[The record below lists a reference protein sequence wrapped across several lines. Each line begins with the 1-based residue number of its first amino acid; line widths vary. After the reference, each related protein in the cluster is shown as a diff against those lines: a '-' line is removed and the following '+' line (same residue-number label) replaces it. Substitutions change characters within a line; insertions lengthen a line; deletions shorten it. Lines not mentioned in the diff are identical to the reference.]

1 MKKLKKKKR
10 IIIISLVLVIIMG
23 IIISLILKPSFAEPT
38 AASEDEYRNSA
49 RTNGKDIKKISSV
62 KIDKPVP
69 DDYNFKL
76 AVNTNSATCSIV
88 GGVSFNDTEITKMA
102 NWVSLMRDGVTFPTT
117 VEQRDSGTGDGPI
130 NKLTESS
137 NPKDEAFA
145 GSSYIICNNIGT
157 YNGKTVNLRV
167 SIKDYRLGES
177 IDTDYPPFLGFYKP
191 NDTKKIGVFGAYLH
205 YVHLKYEF
213 CGSIDD
219 STKRKCIDPIEV
231 KGHITYND
239 IDYKQ
244 GVHLLEGNEGVYTRS
259 NSNLS
264 YTTLNGT
271 PYIYSND
278 NSEKDGLHNP
288 ESSFTE
294 LFKGTSISSVYTFSD
309 ETSNYKNA
317 TGGIWSTELASG
329 ASLEYDSDSSAG
341 KLGKAVKK
349 GESIKYKVT
358 YTNDDLD
365 NPNTITIKSLLSNGL
380 EYVKGTAGALGDPD
394 ISKDSNGNATLTWSI
409 NMAKNSVG
417 TLSYSAKVT
426 DRDVGIVSNKVTVK
440 SGSSEYNEI
449 ETLKNS
455 VPNKTYD
462 KETKYGKDGEEVAPG
477 STMKYNVKYA
487 NVYSETKKVT
497 ITETLSKYLK
507 YVKNSSNLGEPAI
520 VKKSNGTTTLTWTR
534 SLDPDVQETLT
545 YEVEV
550 AEDAED
556 SIKVS
561 SKTKISIEGE
571 EEISFDALTNKVVG
585 EVVKKVEK
593 EETEYTPTVSS
604 PGTLAVLVRDSYTNE
619 PVKNSKYAL
628 YKDDNRTIASDVHGN
643 YLENKITDEDGVVEW
658 NEVPYGKYI
667 LKEVEPSSIF
677 KSGFYNYDSEDK
689 SLINTINIDFT
700 TETDALKWFRQG
712 KTKGGTES
720 GEPYIERDNSK
731 LGDLNSDGKIDMQ
744 DLTLINALYKGAL
757 ETDTEKQK
765 TKFLVAADVDNNGKC
780 NDNTCKITKN
790 DIKVLETYIENPSNE
805 LFEAFKTVYL
815 KGSYQKRAAASVL
828 GIPLDLKISNLE
840 KDTPK
845 KLTGARFAVRDENG
859 TIYGNIEMD
868 KTNESIYL
876 PVGNF
881 IITQEEAKNGYDKY
895 EKPIKISM
903 DNEGNV
909 ELLED
914 YEDDVKLSISDDG
927 NKDYLEISNTLGVT
941 DIMVPPMEQ
950 DEKVVSDTIKQ
961 VSKTTGGFSLIVAAT
976 VATMARYGIS
986 YKLVLSRLIGLI
998 KF

>member
-1 MKKLKKKKR
+1 MKKLKNKKS
-10 IIIISLVLVIIMG
+10 IIIISIALILVIG
-23 IIISLILKPSFAEPT
+23 IIITLILKPSFAKAT
-38 AASEDEYRNSA
+38 VATDIEYRKTS
-49 RTNGKDIKKISSV
+49 RTSGQDITSVSSV

-69 DDYNFKL
+69 DDYSFKL
-76 AVNTNSATCSIV
+76 AVNTNSATCKVV
-88 GGVSFNDTEITKMA
+88 GGTSFGESEWTPLS
-102 NWVSLMRDGVTFPTT
+102 NWVGLMKDGVTFPTSST
-117 VEQRDSGTGDGPI
+117 EQTSGVGDGTI
-130 NKLTESS
+130 NKLTEFI
-137 NPKDEAFA
+137 NPKQSSA
-145 GSSYIICNNIGT
+145 GESFIICNNIGT
-157 YNGKTVNLRV
+157 YDGKTVNLKV
-167 SIKDYRLGES
+167 AIEDYSLYNAS
-177 IDTDYPPFLGFYKP
+177 DTTHPPFLGFYKP
-191 NDTKKIGVFGAYLH
+191 NETKKLGVFGANIHWIQLNY
-205 YVHLKYEF
+205 YF
-213 CGSIDD
+213 CGSIEENNPW
-219 STKRKCIDPIEV
+219 TCNNPIEV

-239 IDYKQ
+239 IDTKQ
-244 GVHLLEGNEGVYTRS
+244 GVHLIEGNEGVYTRS
-259 NSNLS
+259 NSKLS
-264 YTTLNGT
+264 LTNLNGE
-271 PYIYSND
+271 PYIYSTD
-278 NSEKDGLHNP
+278 NTDRDGLHNP

-294 LFKGTSISSVYTFSD
+294 LFKGKSISSVYTFSD
-309 ETSNYKNA
+309 EINENHTNA
-317 TGGIWSTELASG
+317 SGGIWSTDLASG
-329 ASLEYDSDSSAG
+329 ASLEYDSDSDAG
-341 KLGKAVKK
+341 KLGKGVKK
-349 GESIKYKVT
+349 GETITYKVT

-365 NPNTITIKSLLSNGL
+365 NSNTITIKSVLSKGL
-380 EYVKGTAGALGDPD
+380 EYVKGSAGTLGDPEK
-394 ISKDSNGNATLTWSI
+394 STDSNGNTTLTWSV
-409 NMAKNSVG
+409 NMVKNSVG

-426 DRDVGIVSNKVTVK
+426 DGDIGIVSNKVTVK
-440 SGSSEYNEI
+440 SGNSEYNEI

-455 VPNKTYD
+455 VPNKSYD
-462 KETKYGKDGEEVAPG
+462 KESKYGKNGDDVAPG
-477 STMKYNVKYA
+477 SKMKYNVKYA

-507 YVKNSSNLGEPAI
+507 YVTNSSNLGEPAI

-534 SLDPDVQETLT
+534 SLDTDVQETLT

-550 AEDAED
+550 AEDAEND
-556 SIKVS
+556 SKVS
-561 SKTKISIEGE
+561 SKTKISIDGE
-571 EEISFDALTNKVVG
+571 EEINFDALTNKVVG

-593 EETEYTPTVSS
+593 EEYIPNASS

-619 PVKNSKYAL
+619 PVKNSKYVL

-643 YLENKITDEDGVVEW
+643 YLENKLTDEDGVVEW

-667 LKEVEPSSIF
+667 LKEVEPSEIF
-677 KSGFYNYDSEDK
+677 KSGFYNHDSEDK
-689 SLINTINIDFT
+689 SLINSINIDFT

-720 GEPYIERDNSK
+720 GEPFIERDHSK
-731 LGDLNSDGKIDMQ
+731 LGDLNSDGKINMQ
-744 DLTLINALYKGAL
+744 DLTLINALYTGAL
-757 ETDTEKQK
+757 ETNTEKQK

-780 NDNTCKITKN
+780 NDDTCKITKN
-790 DIKVLETYIENPSNE
+790 DIKLLEAYIENPNND

-840 KDTPK
+840 KNTPK
-845 KLTGARFAVRDENG
+845 KLKGARFVVKDENG
-859 TIYGNIEMD
+859 TVYGNVEMD
-868 KTNESIYL
+868 KTEESIYL

-895 EKPIKISM
+895 ETPIKISM

-914 YEDDVKLSISDDG
+914 YGDDIKLSISEDG

-941 DIMVPPMEQ
+941 DIIVPPMDQE
-950 DEKVVSDTIKQ
+950 EKVVSDTIKQ